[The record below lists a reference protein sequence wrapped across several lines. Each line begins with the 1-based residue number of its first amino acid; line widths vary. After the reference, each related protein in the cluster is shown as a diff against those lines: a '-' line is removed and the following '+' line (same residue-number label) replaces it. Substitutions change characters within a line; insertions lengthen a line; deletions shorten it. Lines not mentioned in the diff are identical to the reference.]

1 LKKIAVAFVALAV
14 LVLAPAGTAKSTKH
28 KAVCPKAF
36 AAAACDALVVT
47 DASGV
52 PLASP
57 TPRADALSPAKLQSA
72 YGLPSATS
80 GAGQTI
86 AITIAFHDPNIEND
100 LNVYSST
107 YGLPACTTAN
117 GCFSQV
123 NQNGGSNFKRY
134 RTDGGWALELAMDV
148 QVAHAICPNCKIL
161 VVEGRTNSFS
171 DLLSAVDTAAANANV
186 VNGSWGA
193 GEFSSETS
201 YDGHFNRPGIA
212 FTFSSGDSGYRN
224 EYPTSSQYVTS
235 VGGTTLT
242 LNANG
247 TRASET
253 VWSGAGSGCSAYE
266 SKPSWQSSATQCSR
280 RATSDVSADADPAT
294 GASVYSSVNYSGG
307 TGWYKVGGT
316 SLAAPLV
323 AGVYA
328 LAGHSGPGVSTFPAS
343 FPWTSG
349 GLFDVVSGSNG
360 SCSPSLWC
368 NGGPGW
374 DGPSG
379 LGSPNGTAGF

>member
-1 LKKIAVAFVALAV
+1 LKKIAVTLVALAV
-14 LVLAPAGTAKSTKH
+14 LVSAPAGSAKSTNH
-28 KAVCPKAF
+28 RAVCPKAF
-36 AAAACDALVVT
+36 AAAACSARVVT

-52 PLASP
+52 PLASS
-57 TPRADALSPAKLQSA
+57 TPRADALSPAKLQKA
-72 YGLPSATS
+72 YNLPSATA
-80 GAGQTI
+80 GAGRTI

-100 LNVYSST
+100 LNVYSSA
-107 YGLPACTTAN
+107 YGLPACTSAN
-117 GCFSQV
+117 GCFRQV
-123 NQNGGSNFKRY
+123 NQSGDTKFRSY

-148 QVAHAICPNCKIL
+148 QVAHAICPLCKIL
-161 VVEGRTNSFS
+161 VVEGRTNGFS
-171 DLLSAVDTAAANANV
+171 DLLSAVDTAAANGNV

-193 GEFSSETS
+193 AEFSSETS

-224 EYPTSSQYVTS
+224 EYPTSSRYVTS

-242 LNANG
+242 LNADG
-247 TRASET
+247 SRASEK

-266 SKPSWQSSATQCSR
+266 PKPAWQTSATQCSR
-280 RATSDVSADADPAT
+280 RAVSDVSADADPAS
-294 GASVYSSVNYSGG
+294 GASVYSSVSYQGG

-328 LAGHSGPGVSTFPAS
+328 LAGNSGPGVSAFPAS
-343 FPWTSG
+343 FPWSGG
-349 GLFDVVSGSNG
+349 GLFDVTSGSNG
-360 SCSPSLWC
+360 SCSPALWC
-368 NGGPGW
+368 TGGPGW

-379 LGSPNGTAGF
+379 LGSPNGVAGF